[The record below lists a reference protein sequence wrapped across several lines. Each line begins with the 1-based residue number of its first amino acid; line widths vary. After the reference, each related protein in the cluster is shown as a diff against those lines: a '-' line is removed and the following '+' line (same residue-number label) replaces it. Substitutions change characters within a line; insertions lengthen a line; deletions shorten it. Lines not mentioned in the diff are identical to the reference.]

1 MISPSL
7 SKGPDKNNPFDLNN
21 TEAYRAW
28 RDQKLA
34 GYPTSIEELFIEIK
48 DPRSLSETEYQ
59 AIIRSCGKTN
69 MVLYSSETVGD
80 ADKNIPLK
88 LAKQLGLNHLDRNWL
103 ADEEG
108 VTSLTVRPSG
118 ERSHYIPYTNRPI
131 HWHTDGYYNSA
142 QRQIHG
148 LLLHCVSSAAQGGDN
163 ALLDHEIAYIL
174 IRDENPDYIRA
185 LMADDAMT
193 IPARINET
201 GAARPDEPGPVF
213 SNHPT
218 SGDLHMRY
226 TARTRSIVWKDDALT
241 LEAVVFLSQLLDS
254 DSGYIFRGR
263 LEPGMGLISNNVLH
277 DRTGFENDAVHERLL
292 YRARFHDRIRD
303 TGIQRVY
310 QD

>member
-1 MISPSL
+1 MTSSFL
-7 SKGPDKNNPFDLNN
+7 SKRLAANDPFDLNN
-21 TEAYRAW
+21 ADAYRNW
-28 RDQKLA
+28 RDRKLA
-34 GYPTSIEELFIEIK
+34 GYPTSIEALLIEIK
-48 DPRSLSETEYQ
+48 DPRSLSKAEHQ

-69 MVLYSSETVGD
+69 MVLYSSDTVGD
-80 ADKNIPLK
+80 ADKNIPLE
-88 LAKQLGLNHLDRNWL
+88 LGKQLGLSRLDRNWL

-108 VTSLTVRPSG
+108 VTSLTVRNTG

-142 QRQIHG
+142 QRQIHS

-193 IPARINET
+193 IPARISES

-213 SNHPT
+213 SIHPT
-218 SGDLHMRY
+218 CGDLHMRY

-241 LEAVVFLSQLLDS
+241 REAVGFLSQLLDS

-277 DRTGFENDAVHERLL
+277 DRTGFENDAAHERLL
-292 YRARFHDRIRD
+292 YRARFYNRIWD
-303 TGIQRVY
+303 TGVREIY
-310 QD
+310 QS